1 MSKYYENNFEHN
13 LPSEIFKKFIGCVDS
28 EYGYS
33 VALKLTEFKS
43 TDRGFRIAGTDA
55 EARAGKWIAEEMKRI
70 GLKNVTIEEFPV
82 DCWDF
87 REAYVTVLSEEN
99 EPAPMFA
106 GSFPGVPEIGDEIIT
121 GEVVY
126 VAEGTAAYYENLDVR
141 DKIVLIDTD
150 CYHTYWFDS
159 LFTQAEIRGAKA
171 IIATVTDQGPGT
183 YRDDL
188 ITIQNMQT
196 KIDTPAVMMTKH
208 DGEILRNALKEG
220 KKLKV
225 SISMDLNT
233 RKSVAHYVYGMIM
246 GKNPDK
252 YIIASGHY
260 DAYWEG
266 FQDNA
271 SSVGSVLTIA
281 KAMID
286 SGYEPDKTFIF
297 MVNGA
302 EEFGTKNTRYD
313 FCTGANA
320 IIHRHLEWV
329 KNTVLF
335 NNYEL
340 SAITDTE
347 HLELNIAPC
356 FVKIIKSLLRIFG
369 YNGDFS
375 YIMPKGVGADDGVFA
390 KQGVPTYM
398 TVCTHFSDVE
408 AMGESL
414 GEYAIEN
421 YDHTQFDNKDT
432 YNAEVFD
439 FNNKLNGMINI
450 AVDMMPYIP
459 ADYAQEMDM
468 YIDSI
473 NTSEMRAFYR
483 KAEELKKIAEEIK
496 EKSTILYNHAIILN
510 QSNVCKHANEY
521 VELMLE
527 INRIVQ
533 KEMCRFDPFH
543 QFIYSHVQP
552 YKYIVCIDNLIEG
565 LKNGDAQKQLEM
577 IMCVDNTYLIA
588 EFDKEVY
595 DKIAIKEFSGEAP
608 VSWGSGEHMPFPYMY
623 DVIRSVMNKVISQN
637 YDCEKEIEELQ
648 RIRNEQHRIFIEAL
662 DREYMNL
669 NKINSILDNSKEL
682 VVG

>member
-1 MSKYYENNFEHN
+1 MSKYYKNSFEHN
-13 LPSEIFKKFIGCVDS
+13 LQSECFKKFISCVDS

-33 VALKLTEFKS
+33 VAVKLTEFKS

-55 EARAGKWIAEEMKRI
+55 EARAGKWIAGEMKRI
-70 GLKNVTIEEFPV
+70 GLKNVSIEEFPV

-87 REAYVTVLSEEN
+87 REAYVTVLSEED
-99 EPAPMFA
+99 EPASMFA
-106 GSFPGVPEIGDEIIT
+106 GSFPGVSGIGDEIIT
-121 GEVVY
+121 GEVIY
-126 VAEGTAAYYENLDVR
+126 VAEGTAACYKNLNVK

-159 LFTQAEIRGAKA
+159 LFTQAETRGAKA

-183 YRDDL
+183 YKDDL

-196 KIDTPAVMMTKH
+196 KIDIPAVMMTKR
-208 DGEILRNALKEG
+208 DGEILRNTLKKG
-220 KKLKV
+220 KRLEV
-225 SISMDLNT
+225 SISMDLHMK
-233 RKSVAHYVYGMIM
+233 KSVAHYVYGMIL

-286 SGYEPDKTFIF
+286 SEYEPDKTFIF

-302 EEFGTKNTRYD
+302 EEFGTKDTRYD
-313 FCTGANA
+313 FCAGANA
-320 IIHRHLEWV
+320 IIQKHPEWV
-329 KNTVLF
+329 KNTILF

-340 SAITDTE
+340 SAISDTE
-347 HLELNIAPC
+347 HLELNISSC
-356 FVKIIKSLLRIFG
+356 FVKIMESLLRKLG
-369 YNGDFS
+369 YNEKFS
-375 YIMPKGVGADDGVFA
+375 YILPKGVGADDGVFA

-414 GEYAIEN
+414 GDDAMEN

-432 YNAEVFD
+432 YNPEVFD

-459 ADYAQEMDM
+459 VNYSQEMDM

-473 NTSEMRAFYR
+473 SNSEMGSLY
-483 KAEELKKIAEEIK
+483 EGIEKIKEIVEKIK
-496 EKSTILYNHAIILN
+496 EKSTLLYKQAVILN
-510 QSNVCKHANEY
+510 QKGASEY
-521 VELMLE
+521 TCEYTEAMLE
-527 INRIVQ
+527 INRILQ
-533 KEMCRFDPFH
+533 KEMCRFNPFH
-543 QFIYSHVQP
+543 QFIYSHAQP
-552 YKYIVCIDNLIEG
+552 YQYVAYIDSLIEG

-577 IMCVDNTYLIA
+577 MMGVDNTYLIA

-595 DKIAIKEFSGEAP
+595 DKIAIKEFTEEVP
-608 VSWGSGEHMPFPYMY
+608 ESWGTGEHMPFPYMY
-623 DVIRSVMNKVISQN
+623 DVIKSVMEKVISED
-637 YDCEKEIEELQ
+637 YDCEKEITELQ
-648 RIRNEQHRIFIEAL
+648 RIRNEQHRILIDAL
-662 DREYMNL
+662 DREYINL
-669 NKINSILDNSKEL
+669 NRINSILDNSRDL